1 MAEAAAILEFA
12 ASYKE
17 GGHTGLPLPKL
28 RREIMSYDLLIKNAQ
43 ICDGTRAPLFPGSVG
58 VSGGKIVEIGKVS
71 GMAARTIDADGLVLA
86 PGFIDIHTHYDAQVS
101 WDPLLTCSCWHGVTS
116 VLMGNCGV
124 GVAPCRPSE
133 KDIVSWDLVNVE
145 AMPHDVLLGGVA
157 WDEWESFP
165 QYMQAIE
172 KRGIALNAGFLVPLS
187 SFRYYVMGN
196 AASERAA
203 TSVELERMT
212 SLFREA
218 MEAGAYGFSLSLL
231 NQHIGYQGKPLAS
244 RLATKEELGALG
256 RVMRDLGRGVIEIA
270 LTRSV
275 SVLSEE
281 ELDLLVHV
289 ATESQ
294 RPVTWLGLLG
304 RSDMPGVCRT
314 ALTRVEPFLRRGLR
328 IPPQVTPRPI
338 QQYYTLKVPFIFA
351 SLPSWKDA
359 FNRSVAE
366 QIALYRKPEFRAAFR
381 RDLQVGGA
389 IFTNQWDRVHVVRIE
404 KEHNKRYL
412 NKSIA
417 EIAALWER
425 DPIDTILDLAIDEN
439 LAMGITLS
447 VINTNP
453 DEVRELITHP
463 DVLIGLSDAG
473 AHVDQHCDA
482 GVPTY
487 LLSEWVRKRRAMTLE
502 EGVRRLTG
510 EPAAFLGQT
519 KKGHVAVGM
528 DADLVLFD
536 PDTVGLYPPEW
547 VNDLPGGKPR
557 LIERA
562 KGVHHTIVGGS
573 VLFSDGVYQGG
584 LPGRIMRPAAV

>member
-1 MAEAAAILEFA
+1 
-12 ASYKE
+12 
-17 GGHTGLPLPKL
+17 
-28 RREIMSYDLLIKNAQ
+28 MSYDLLIKDAR
-43 ICDGTRAPLFPGSVG
+43 ICDGTGKATFRGSVG
-58 VSGGKIVEIGKVS
+58 VQAGRIVEVGEVS
-71 GMAARTIDADGLVLA
+71 GLAKRTINADGLVLT

-101 WDPLLTCSCWHGVTS
+101 WDPLLTCSPWHGVTS

-124 GVAPCRPSE
+124 GVAPCRPRE

-145 AMPHDVLLGGVA
+145 AMPQDVLLNGVA

-165 QYMQAIE
+165 QYMEAIE
-172 KRGIALNAGFLVPLS
+172 KRGIGLNAGFLVPLS
-187 SFRYYVMGN
+187 SFRYYVMG
-196 AASERAA
+196 ASASERE
-203 TSVELERMT
+203 TTDVELERMT
-212 SLFREA
+212 TLFRQA

-244 RLATKEELGALG
+244 RLATKRELCALG
-256 RVMRDLGRGVIEIA
+256 RVMRELGRGVIEIA

-275 SVLSEE
+275 SVMSEE
-281 ELDLLVHV
+281 ELDLLVAV

-304 RSDMPGVCRT
+304 RSDMPGVCRKT
-314 ALTRVEPFLRRGLR
+314 LDRVEPLLRQGLC

-338 QQYYTLKVPFIFA
+338 QQYYTLKAPFIFA
-351 SLPSWKDA
+351 SFASWRDA
-359 FNRSVAE
+359 FNRPVPE
-366 QIALYRKPEFRAAFR
+366 QIALYKKPEFRETFR
-381 RDLQVGGA
+381 KELKVGGA
-389 IFTNQWDRVHVVRIE
+389 IFTNQWDCVHVVRVE
-404 KEHNKRYL
+404 QERNKQYL

-417 EIAALWER
+417 DVAAQWGR
-425 DPIDTILDLAIDEN
+425 DPVDTILDLAIDEN
-439 LAMGITLS
+439 LEMGITLS

-463 DVLIGLSDAG
+463 GVLIGLSDAG

-487 LLSEWVRKRRAMTLE
+487 LLGEWVRKRQALTLE
-502 EGVRRLTG
+502 EGVRRLTS
-510 EPAAFLGQT
+510 EPATFLGQSS
-519 KKGHVAVGM
+519 KGRIAPGL

-536 PDTVGLYPPEW
+536 PDTIGVQAPEW

-562 KGVHHTIVGGS
+562 NGVRQTIVGGTM
-573 VLFSDGVYQGG
+573 LFADGAYQGG
-584 LPGRIMRPAAV
+584 LPGKVMRPV

>member
-1 MAEAAAILEFA
+1 
-12 ASYKE
+12 
-17 GGHTGLPLPKL
+17 
-28 RREIMSYDLLIKNAQ
+28 MSYDLLIKDAR
-43 ICDGTRAPLFPGSVG
+43 ICDGTGKPSFHGSIG
-58 VSGGKIVEIGKVS
+58 VRDGKIVEVGE
-71 GMAARTIDADGLVLA
+71 AAGSATRTVNADGLVLA

-101 WDPLLTCSCWHGVTS
+101 WDPLLTCSSWHGVTS

-124 GVAPCRPSE
+124 GVAPCRPNE
-133 KDIVSWDLVNVE
+133 KEIVSWDLVNVE
-145 AMPHDVLLGGVA
+145 AMPQEVLLNGVA

-165 QYMQAIE
+165 EYMQAIE
-172 KRGIALNAGFLVPLS
+172 KRGIALNVGFLVPLS
-187 SFRYYVMGN
+187 SFRYYVMGD

-203 TSVELERMT
+203 NAIELERMT
-212 SLFREA
+212 SLFRHA
-218 MEAGAYGFSLSLL
+218 MEAGAYGYSLSLL

-256 RVMRDLGRGVIEIA
+256 RVMRDLQRGVIEIA

-275 SVLSEE
+275 SVLTEE
-281 ELDLLVHV
+281 ELDVLIHM

-294 RPVTWLGLLG
+294 RPVTWLALLG
-304 RSDMPGVCRT
+304 RSDMPGVCRK
-314 ALTRVEPFLRRGLR
+314 ALDRIEPLLRQGFR

-351 SLPSWKDA
+351 SLPSWKEA
-359 FNRSVAE
+359 FNRPVAE

-389 IFTNQWDRVHVVRIE
+389 IFTNQWDRVHVVRVE
-404 KEHNKRYL
+404 REHNTRYL

-417 EIAALWER
+417 EIAAQWER
-425 DPIDTILDLAIDEN
+425 DPVDTILDLAIDEN
-439 LAMGITLS
+439 LEMGITLS

-463 DVLIGLSDAG
+463 GVLIGLSDAG

-487 LLSEWVRKRRAMTLE
+487 LLSEWVRKRQALTLE
-502 EGVRRLTG
+502 EGVRRLTA
-510 EPAAFLGQT
+510 EPAAFLGQPH
-519 KKGHVAVGM
+519 KGRIAPGT
-528 DADLVLFD
+528 DADLVVFD

-562 KGVHHTIVGGS
+562 IGVHHTVVGGE
-573 VLFSDGVYQGG
+573 VLFSEGVYQGG
-584 LPGRIMRPAAV
+584 LPGQVMRPT

>member
-1 MAEAAAILEFA
+1 M
-12 ASYKE
+12 
-17 GGHTGLPLPKL
+17 T
-28 RREIMSYDLLIKNAQ
+28 YDLLINNAR
-43 ICDGTRAPLFPGSVG
+43 ICDGTGKPISRGSVG
-58 VSGGKIVEIGKVS
+58 VRNGKITEAGDAS
-71 GMAARTIDADGLVLA
+71 GTATRTINAGGLVLA

-101 WDPLLTCSCWHGVTS
+101 WDPLLTCSPWHGVTS

-145 AMPHDVLLGGVA
+145 AMPQDVLLNGVA

-165 QYMQAIE
+165 QYMEAVA

-187 SFRYYVMGN
+187 SFRYYVMGA
-196 AASERAA
+196 AASEREA
-203 TSVELERMT
+203 TEAELERMT
-212 SLFREA
+212 VLFRQA

-244 RLATKEELGALG
+244 RMATKKELCALG
-256 RVMRDLGRGVIEIA
+256 RVMRALGRGVIEIA

-275 SVLSEE
+275 SVMTEE
-281 ELDLLVHV
+281 ELDLLVAV

-304 RSDMPGVCRT
+304 RSDMPGVCRKT
-314 ALTRVEPFLRRGLR
+314 LTRVEPLLRQGLR

-351 SLPSWKDA
+351 SFSSWKEA
-359 FNRSVAE
+359 FNRPVAE
-366 QIALYRKPEFRAAFR
+366 QIALYRKPEFREAFR
-381 RDLQVGGA
+381 RDLKVGGA
-389 IFTNQWDRVHVVRIE
+389 IFTNQWDRVHVVRVE
-404 KEHNKRYL
+404 KEHNRQYL

-417 EIAALWER
+417 DIAALWNR
-425 DPIDTILDLAIDEN
+425 DPVDTILDLAIDEN
-439 LAMGITLS
+439 LEMGITLS

-463 DVLIGLSDAG
+463 GVLIGLSDAG

-487 LLSEWVRKRRAMTLE
+487 LLGEWVRKRQALTLE
-502 EGVRRLTG
+502 EGVRRLTS
-510 EPAAFLGQT
+510 EPAAFLGQPS
-519 KKGHVAVGM
+519 KGRIAAGM

-536 PDTVGLYPPEW
+536 PDTIGPYPPEW

-562 KGVHHTIVGGS
+562 AGVHHTIVGGN
-573 VLFSDGVYQGG
+573 VLFSDGIYQGG
-584 LPGRIMRPAAV
+584 LPGKVLRPQAV

>member
-1 MAEAAAILEFA
+1 
-12 ASYKE
+12 
-17 GGHTGLPLPKL
+17 
-28 RREIMSYDLLIKNAQ
+28 MSYDLLIKDAQ
-43 ICDGTRAPLFPGSVG
+43 ICDGTGQPRFRGSIG
-58 VSGGKIVEIGKVS
+58 VRNGKIVELGKVVGS
-71 GMAARTIDADGLVLA
+71 ATHTINAEGLVTA
-86 PGFIDIHTHYDAQVS
+86 PGFIDIHTHYDAQIS
-101 WDPLLTCSCWHGVTS
+101 WDPLLTCSPWHGVTS

-124 GVAPCRPSE
+124 GVAPCRPRE
-133 KDIVSWDLVNVE
+133 KEIVSWDLVNVE

-157 WDEWESFP
+157 WEEWESFP
-165 QYMQAIE
+165 QYMEAIAA
-172 KRGIALNAGFLVPLS
+172 RGMALNVGFLVPLS
-187 SFRYYVMGN
+187 SFRYYVMGA

-203 TSVELERMT
+203 TTAELERMT
-212 SLFREA
+212 VLFRQA
-218 MEAGAYGFSLSLL
+218 IEAGAYGFSLSLL

-256 RVMRDLGRGVIEIA
+256 RIMRELGRGVIEIA
-270 LTRSV
+270 LTKSV
-275 SVLSEE
+275 SVLTDE
-281 ELDLLVHV
+281 ELDLLVAV
-289 ATESQ
+289 ANESQ

-304 RSDMPGVCRT
+304 RSDMPRVCRS
-314 ALTRVEPFLRRGLR
+314 ALARIEPFLKRGLR

-338 QQYYTLKVPFIFA
+338 QQYYTMKVPFIFA
-351 SLPSWKDA
+351 SFPSWREA
-359 FNRSVAE
+359 FNRPVPE
-366 QIALYRKPEFRAAFR
+366 QIALYRKAEFRDAFR
-381 RDLQVGGA
+381 NDLKVGGA
-389 IFTNQWDRVHVVRIE
+389 IFTNQWDRVHVVRVE

-425 DPIDTILDLAIDEN
+425 DPIDTILDLAIDED
-439 LAMGITLS
+439 LEMGITLS

-487 LLSEWVRKRRAMTLE
+487 LLGEWVRKRQALSLE

-519 KKGHVAVGM
+519 KKGRIAVGM
-528 DADLVLFD
+528 DADLVVFD
-536 PDTVGLYPPEW
+536 PETIGVQSPEW

-557 LIERA
+557 LIEKA
-562 KGVHHTIVGGS
+562 QGVHHTIVAGMT
-573 VLFSDGVYQGG
+573 VFSGGVYQGG
-584 LPGRIMRPAAV
+584 LPGRMMRP

>member
-1 MAEAAAILEFA
+1 
-12 ASYKE
+12 
-17 GGHTGLPLPKL
+17 
-28 RREIMSYDLLIKNAQ
+28 MSYDLLIKDAR
-43 ICDGTRAPLFPGSVG
+43 ICDGTGAPISRGSVG
-58 VSGGKIVEIGKVS
+58 VNAGKIVAVGE
-71 GMAARTIDADGLVLA
+71 AAGSAVRTINADGLVLA

-124 GVAPCRPSE
+124 GVAPCRPKE

-145 AMPHDVLLGGVA
+145 AMPQDVLLNGVA

-165 QYMQAIE
+165 QYMEAIE
-172 KRGIALNAGFLVPLS
+172 KRGVALNFGFLVPLS
-187 SFRYYVMGN
+187 SFRYYVMGSE
-196 AASERAA
+196 ASEREA
-203 TSVELERMT
+203 TPAELGRMVQV
-212 SLFREA
+212 FRQA

-244 RLATKEELGALG
+244 RMATKAELCALG
-256 RVMRDLGRGVIEIA
+256 RVMRELGRGVIEIA

-275 SVLSEE
+275 SVLTDE
-281 ELDLLVHV
+281 ELDLLVAV
-289 ATESQ
+289 AGESQ

-314 ALTRVEPFLRRGLR
+314 TLRRVEPLLKQGLR

-351 SLPSWKDA
+351 SFPSWKEA
-359 FNRSVAE
+359 FNRPVAE

-389 IFTNQWDRVHVVRIE
+389 IFTNQWDRVHIVRVE
-404 KEHNKRYL
+404 REHNKPYL

-417 EIAALWER
+417 EVAALWGR

-439 LAMGITLS
+439 LEMGITLS

-463 DVLIGLSDAG
+463 HVLLGLSDAG

-487 LLSEWVRKRRAMTLE
+487 LLSEWVRKRQAMTLE
-502 EGVRRLTG
+502 EGV
-510 EPAAFLGQT
+510 
-519 KKGHVAVGM
+519 
-528 DADLVLFD
+528 
-536 PDTVGLYPPEW
+536 
-547 VNDLPGGKPR
+547 
-557 LIERA
+557 
-562 KGVHHTIVGGS
+562 
-573 VLFSDGVYQGG
+573 
-584 LPGRIMRPAAV
+584 

>member
-1 MAEAAAILEFA
+1 
-12 ASYKE
+12 
-17 GGHTGLPLPKL
+17 
-28 RREIMSYDLLIKNAQ
+28 MSYDLLVKNAR
-43 ICDGTRAPLFPGSVG
+43 ICDGTGAPIYQGSVG
-58 VSGGKIVEIGKVS
+58 ITAGKIVAVGD
-71 GMAARTIDADGLVLA
+71 AAGSATRTIDADGLVLA

-101 WDPLLTCSCWHGVTS
+101 WDPLLTCSNWHGVTS

-124 GVAPCRPSE
+124 GVAPCRPQE
-133 KDIVSWDLVNVE
+133 KEIVSWDLVNVE
-145 AMPHDVLLGGVA
+145 AMPQDVLLNGVA

-165 QYMQAIE
+165 QYMRAIE
-172 KRGIALNAGFLVPLS
+172 RRGVGLNVGFLVPLS
-187 SFRYYVMGN
+187 SFRYYVMG
-196 AASERAA
+196 AEASEREA
-203 TSVELERMT
+203 TPAELERMVQ
-212 SLFREA
+212 LFRQA
-218 MEAGAYGFSLSLL
+218 MDAGAYGFSLSLL

-244 RLATKEELGALG
+244 RMATKTELCALG
-256 RVMRDLGRGVIEIA
+256 RVMRELGRGVIEIA

-275 SVLSEE
+275 SVLTEE
-281 ELDLLVHV
+281 ELDLLVAI

-304 RSDMPGVCRT
+304 RSDMPWVCRT
-314 ALTRVEPFLRRGLR
+314 ALERLAPLFRQGLR

-351 SLPSWKDA
+351 SLPSWREA
-359 FNRSVAE
+359 FNRPVPE
-366 QIALYRKPEFRAAFR
+366 QIALYRNPTFREAFR
-381 RDLQVGGA
+381 RDLKVGGA
-389 IFTNQWDRVHVVRIE
+389 IFTNQWDRVHVVRVE
-404 KEHNKRYL
+404 KEHNRRYL

-425 DPIDTILDLAIDEN
+425 DPIDTILDLAIDEE
-439 LAMGITLS
+439 LEMGITLS
-447 VINTNP
+447 VINTNA

-487 LLSEWVRKRRAMTLE
+487 LLGEWVRKRQALTLE
-502 EGVRRLTG
+502 QGVRRLTS
-510 EPAAFLGQT
+510 EPAAFLGNTQ
-519 KKGHVAVGM
+519 KGTLAVGK

-536 PDTVGLYPPEW
+536 PTTVGVQTPEW

-562 KGVHHTIVGGS
+562 LGVVQTIVNGE
-573 VLFSDGVYQGG
+573 VVVTEGVYQGG
-584 LPGRIMRPAAV
+584 LPGRMMRP

>member
-1 MAEAAAILEFA
+1 
-12 ASYKE
+12 
-17 GGHTGLPLPKL
+17 
-28 RREIMSYDLLIKNAQ
+28 MSYDLLVKNAR
-43 ICDGTRAPLFPGSVG
+43 ICDGAGAPIYQGSVG
-58 VSGGKIVEIGKVS
+58 VNAGKIVAVGD
-71 GMAARTIDADGLVLA
+71 AAGSATRTIDADGLVVA

-101 WDPLLTCSCWHGVTS
+101 WDPLLTCSNWHGVTS

-124 GVAPCRPSE
+124 GVAPCRPQE
-133 KDIVSWDLVNVE
+133 KEIVSWDLVNVE
-145 AMPHDVLLGGVA
+145 AMPQDVLLNGVA

-172 KRGIALNAGFLVPLS
+172 RRGVGLNVGFLVPLS
-187 SFRYYVMGN
+187 SFRYYVMG
-196 AASERAA
+196 AEASEREA
-203 TSVELERMT
+203 TPAELERMVQ
-212 SLFREA
+212 LFRQA
-218 MEAGAYGFSLSLL
+218 MDAGAYGFSLSLL

-244 RLATKEELGALG
+244 RMATKTELCALG
-256 RVMRDLGRGVIEIA
+256 RVMRELGRGVIEIA

-275 SVLSEE
+275 SVLTEE
-281 ELDLLVHV
+281 ELDLLVTI

-304 RSDMPGVCRT
+304 RSDMPWVCRT
-314 ALTRVEPFLRRGLR
+314 ALERLAPLFRQGLR

-351 SLPSWKDA
+351 SLPSWREA
-359 FNRSVAE
+359 FNRPVPE
-366 QIALYRKPEFRAAFR
+366 QIALYRNPTFREAFR
-381 RDLQVGGA
+381 RDLKVGGA
-389 IFTNQWDRVHVVRIE
+389 IFTNQWDRVHVVRVE
-404 KEHNKRYL
+404 KEHNRRYL

-425 DPIDTILDLAIDEN
+425 DPIDTILDLAIDEE
-439 LAMGITLS
+439 LEMGITLS
-447 VINTNP
+447 VINTNA

-487 LLSEWVRKRRAMTLE
+487 LLGEWVRKRQALTLE
-502 EGVRRLTG
+502 QGVRRLTS
-510 EPAAFLGQT
+510 EPAAFLGNTQ
-519 KKGHVAVGM
+519 KGTLAVGK

-536 PDTVGLYPPEW
+536 PTTVGVQAPEW

-562 KGVHHTIVGGS
+562 LGVVHTIVNGEVVVTEGE
-573 VLFSDGVYQGG
+573 YQGG
-584 LPGRIMRPAAV
+584 LPGRMMRP

>member
-1 MAEAAAILEFA
+1 
-12 ASYKE
+12 
-17 GGHTGLPLPKL
+17 
-28 RREIMSYDLLIKNAQ
+28 MSYDLLIQDAR
-43 ICDGTRAPLFPGSVG
+43 ICDGTGAATFHASVG
-58 VSGGKIVEIGKVS
+58 VKDGKIIEVGEVS
-71 GMAARTIDADGLVLA
+71 GSAARVINADGLVLA

-101 WDPLLTCSCWHGVTS
+101 WDPLLTCSGWHGVTS

-124 GVAPCRPSE
+124 GVAPCRPQE

-145 AMPHDVLLGGVA
+145 AMPQDVLLNGVA

-165 QYMQAIE
+165 QYMAAIQR
-172 KRGIALNAGFLVPLS
+172 RGVALNAGFLVPLS
-187 SFRYYVMGN
+187 SFRYFVMG
-196 AASERAA
+196 AEASEREA
-203 TSVELERMT
+203 TESELAHMT
-212 SLFREA
+212 ALFRQA

-231 NQHIGYQGKPLAS
+231 NQHIGYQGRPLAS
-244 RLATKEELGALG
+244 RMATKKELCALG
-256 RVMRDLGRGVIEIA
+256 RVMRELGRGVIEIA

-275 SVLSEE
+275 SVMSEE
-281 ELDLLVHV
+281 ELDLLVAV

-304 RSDMPGVCRT
+304 RSDMPGVCRKT
-314 ALTRVEPFLRRGLR
+314 LDRIEPLLRQGLR

-351 SLPSWKDA
+351 SFASWREA
-359 FNRSVAE
+359 FNRPVAE
-366 QIALYRKPEFRAAFR
+366 QIALYRKPEFRETFR
-381 RDLQVGGA
+381 KELKVGGA
-389 IFTNQWDRVHVVRIE
+389 IFTNQWDCVHVVRVE
-404 KEHNKRYL
+404 QERNKQYL

-417 EIAALWER
+417 EIAAQWGR
-425 DPIDTILDLAIDEN
+425 DPVDTILDLAIDEN
-439 LAMGITLS
+439 LEMGITLS

-463 DVLIGLSDAG
+463 GVLIGLSDAG

-487 LLSEWVRKRRAMTLE
+487 LLSEWVRKRQALTLE
-502 EGVRRLTG
+502 EGVRRLTS
-510 EPAAFLGQT
+510 EPAEFLGQA
-519 KKGHVAVGM
+519 KKGRIAQGM

-557 LIERA
+557 LIERSR
-562 KGVHHTIVGGS
+562 GVYHTVVAGNIV
-573 VLFSDGVYQGG
+573 FSDGVYQGG
-584 LPGRIMRPAAV
+584 LPGKIMRPVIL

>member
-1 MAEAAAILEFA
+1 
-12 ASYKE
+12 
-17 GGHTGLPLPKL
+17 
-28 RREIMSYDLLIKNAQ
+28 MSYDLLIKDAR
-43 ICDGTRAPLFPGSVG
+43 ICDGTGKPVFPGSVG
-58 VSGGKIVEIGKVS
+58 VRGGKIVEVGK
-71 GMAARTIDADGLVLA
+71 AAGSATCTINADGLVLA

-101 WDPLLTCSCWHGVTS
+101 WDPLLTCSSWHGVTS

-124 GVAPCRPSE
+124 GVAPCRPNE
-133 KDIVSWDLVNVE
+133 KEIVSWDLVNVE
-145 AMPHDVLLGGVA
+145 AMPQEVLLNGVA

-165 QYMQAIE
+165 DYMQAIE
-172 KRGIALNAGFLVPLS
+172 KRGIALNVGFLVPLS
-187 SFRYYVMGN
+187 SFRYYVMGD

-203 TSVELERMT
+203 NATELERMT
-212 SLFREA
+212 SLFRQA
-218 MEAGAYGFSLSLL
+218 MEAGAYGYSLSLL

-256 RVMRDLGRGVIEIA
+256 RVMRDLHRGVIEIA

-275 SVLSEE
+275 SVLTEE
-281 ELDLLVHV
+281 ELDLLIHM

-294 RPVTWLGLLG
+294 RPVTWLALLG
-304 RSDMPGVCRT
+304 RSDMPGVCRK
-314 ALTRVEPFLRRGLR
+314 ALDRVEPLLRQGLR

-351 SLPSWKDA
+351 SLPSWKEA
-359 FNRSVAE
+359 FNRPVAE
-366 QIALYRKPEFRAAFR
+366 QVALYRRPEFRAAFR

-389 IFTNQWDRVHVVRIE
+389 IFTNQWDRVHVVRV
-404 KEHNKRYL
+404 EHQHNTCYL

-425 DPIDTILDLAIDEN
+425 DPVDTILDLAIDEN
-439 LAMGITLS
+439 LEMGITLS

-463 DVLIGLSDAG
+463 GVLIGLSDAG

-487 LLSEWVRKRRAMTLE
+487 LLSEWVRNRQALTLE
-502 EGVRRLTG
+502 EGIRRLTA
-510 EPAAFLGQT
+510 EPAAFLGQPH
-519 KKGHVAVGM
+519 KGQIAPGM
-528 DADLVLFD
+528 DADLVVFD

-562 KGVHHTIVGGS
+562 IGIHYTVVGGK
-573 VLFSDGVYQGG
+573 VLFSEGVYQGG
-584 LPGRIMRPAAV
+584 LPGQVMRPM